1 MFDWI
6 QDLINGVGDAISSAL
21 ATVWETIAG
30 SIWGTFMEWIYTAVY
45 NALAEFFSMMA
56 GIGAQLF
63 DLQWKEL
70 TAWKGC
76 GEDGQLPRKE

>member
-6 QDLINGVGDAISSAL
+6 QDLINGVGDAISYAL

-56 GIGAQLF
+56 GIGAAILGHEVEG
-63 DLQWKEL
+63 KCTEGR
-70 TAWKGC
+70 AIS
-76 GEDGQLPRKE
+76 